1 MEESTLLL
9 VARVSNIIFLVPQH
23 ATLVCQC
30 KEAAAFTPTRQ
41 QPARGWGTS
50 VAFHALSPAL
60 HALSPARG
68 WVLLAVRGWV
78 LLAVS
83 ASLIE
88 APAPSFIVL

>member
-1 MEESTLLL
+1 MEESTLLM
-9 VARVSNIIFLVPQH
+9 VAHVSNIIFLVPQH

-68 WVLLAVRGWV
+68 WVLLAV
-78 LLAVS
+78 S